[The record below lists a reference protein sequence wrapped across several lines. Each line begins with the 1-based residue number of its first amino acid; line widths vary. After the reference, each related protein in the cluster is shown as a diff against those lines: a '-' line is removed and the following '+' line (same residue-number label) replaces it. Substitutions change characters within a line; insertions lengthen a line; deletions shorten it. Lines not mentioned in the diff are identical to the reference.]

1 MRREDGLRIA
11 HMTDVHIQAERGAED
26 GLQALEQ
33 MRALEQP
40 LRCC

>member
-26 GLQALEQ
+26 GMVQALEH
-33 MRALEQP
+33 MRA
-40 LRCC
+40 